1 MEPPAPFAFADADFE
16 RIAAALGAPA
26 EREGQLV
33 RYALRDAESGRR
45 LALEL
50 LPTVALPESARADAE
65 PTTALVSAYGHGA
78 YLQLHGCTGYLASEE
93 LGEAIF
99 FAREGRRVAGLVVE
113 RAAGASLY
121 ANVAQA
127 LLSADFTRLPPEV
140 MMAAVALSMSEPLF
154 EEGTGLGE

>member
-1 MEPPAPFAFADADFE
+1 MEPLAPFAFTDADLA
-16 RIAAALGAPA
+16 RIGAALGAAPQA
-26 EREGQLV
+26 EGTLV
-33 RYALRDAESGRR
+33 RYALHDAESGRR

-50 LPTVALPESARADAE
+50 LPTVELPEGARADDG
-65 PTTALVSAYGHGA
+65 PTTAVVSAYGPGA
-78 YLQLHGCTGYLASEE
+78 FLQLHGCTGYLASEE
-93 LGEAIF
+93 MGEAIF
-99 FAREGRRVAGLVVE
+99 FARDGRRVAGLVVE

-154 EEGTGLGE
+154 EEGMGEEG